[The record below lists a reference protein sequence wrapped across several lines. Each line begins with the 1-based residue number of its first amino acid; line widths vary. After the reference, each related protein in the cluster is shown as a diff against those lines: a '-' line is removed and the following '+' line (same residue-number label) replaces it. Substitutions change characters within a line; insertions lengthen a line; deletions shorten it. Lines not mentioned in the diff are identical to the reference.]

1 MKSTAKLTVYALLKL
16 SFLAACLLLFSSFQP
31 FKRLWHPSDLKP
43 YTEWFQI
50 NWQGQVV
57 GWAQKELRI
66 ENDFYQVLESEHFE
80 GRVRGKRLKFIY
92 QKQLNFSTKP
102 PFQLIEGAAT
112 LIEPNLVMETSF
124 SNDEQLLI
132 QQSRNDN
139 ISKFTESPL
148 DYTLNDYLA
157 WRQFIEGSPELG
169 SSVSIKELDSHSLEV
184 QQKKYHVT
192 KLPQGRH
199 QRYQLV
205 DPDGAL
211 YDFNLKG
218 HLLSERRGRGIKL
231 VANKQ
236 KPSFNPEMQT
246 DLYTNVGLASQ
257 KPLGQISKLES
268 LEISVSKDNL
278 KWLTIHPSVKV
289 SENTLVIRKG
299 ARHKATPNES
309 TNWHFDPVSPSLK
322 SLDVPLTPAKS
333 RTDKVNDLVT
343 FVYDYLYYE
352 PTPTSFTT
360 DEIIRNGYG
369 DCTEYTQLL
378 LALLNAEKIPARE
391 VEGYIYLGDDEQRFG
406 GHAWV
411 EVLIDDQWVGVD
423 PTWNLTQVTAAHLPI
438 TIPQEKSVSDLDF
451 VVEQI
456 HYQ

>member
-157 WRQFIEGSPELG
+157 WRQFIEGSP
-169 SSVSIKELDSHSLEV
+169 
-184 QQKKYHVT
+184 
-192 KLPQGRH
+192 
-199 QRYQLV
+199 
-205 DPDGAL
+205 DGPIP
-211 YDFNLKG
+211 F
-218 HLLSERRGRGIKL
+218 S
-231 VANKQ
+231 
-236 KPSFNPEMQT
+236 
-246 DLYTNVGLASQ
+246 
-257 KPLGQISKLES
+257 
-268 LEISVSKDNL
+268 
-278 KWLTIHPSVKV
+278 
-289 SENTLVIRKG
+289 
-299 ARHKATPNES
+299 
-309 TNWHFDPVSPSLK
+309 K
-322 SLDVPLTPAKS
+322 SLTDYGEELKEMS
-333 RTDKVNDLVT
+333 RV
-343 FVYDYLYYE
+343 
-352 PTPTSFTT
+352 
-360 DEIIRNGYG
+360 
-369 DCTEYTQLL
+369 
-378 LALLNAEKIPARE
+378 
-391 VEGYIYLGDDEQRFG
+391 
-406 GHAWV
+406 
-411 EVLIDDQWVGVD
+411 
-423 PTWNLTQVTAAHLPI
+423 
-438 TIPQEKSVSDLDF
+438 
-451 VVEQI
+451 
-456 HYQ
+456 